1 MQFEISRGFGFN
13 ARVPPTLKIQE
24 LQADERPR
32 EKLAQHGAA
41 ALSEPELIAILLRVG
56 TQGANAIDVA
66 RQLLKEFGS
75 LAGLARASVP
85 ELSRIKGVGSAKAV
99 QLAAAFELGHR
110 LSKHNSAREPV
121 QTPEQVWTL
130 LGGEM
135 CRLNRESL
143 RAILLDTKLR
153 LMRVEEI
160 ALGSLNESVAHP
172 REIFRPALLYAAYGV
187 IVVHNHPSGD
197 PTPSEADRKLT
208 QKLRGAAELLS
219 IALLDHVILG
229 NGEGG
234 RTPWFSFREA
244 GML

>member
-1 MQFEISRGFGFN
+1 MLFEFLPAFRFN

-24 LQADERPR
+24 LQEDERPR

-85 ELSRIKGVGSAKAV
+85 ELSRIKGVGPAKAV

-110 LSKHNSAREPV
+110 LAKHNSAREPV

-135 CRLNRESL
+135 SRLNRESL

-153 LMRVEEI
+153 LIRVEEI
-160 ALGSLNESVAHP
+160 ALGSLNESIAHP

-187 IVVHNHPSGD
+187 IIVHNHPSGD
-197 PTPSEADRKLT
+197 PTPSEADRRLT

-219 IALLDHVILG
+219 IALFDHVILG